1 MRISDW
7 SSDVCS
13 SDLNKDRYFT
23 YITSIA
29 EEEAYYT
36 SGASA
41 GLGVRLAYDPYAQV
55 VVIAEAYEDAPA
67 LDAGIDRGARI
78 SAIGTSSGNMRSIS
92 SIVASQGTAGII
104 DALGPDTAGAAR
116 VLRGTH
122 ASGTRHVTVTQA
134 QHNTTPH
141 SHHHS
146 ATRIQ

>member
-67 LDAGIDRGARI
+67 LDAGIHRGARI
-78 SAIGTSSGNMRSIS
+78 PAIGPSSGNMRSLS
-92 SIVASQGTAGII
+92 SIIPSPGPPGHINPAG
-104 DALGPDTAGAAR
+104 
-116 VLRGTH
+116 
-122 ASGTRHVTVTQA
+122 
-134 QHNTTPH
+134 PH
-141 SHHHS
+141 PGGGRPPPR
-146 ATRIQ
+146 A

>member
-41 GLGVRLAYDPYAQV
+41 GLGVRLAYYHYAQV

-78 SAIGTSSGNMRSIS
+78 PAIGTSSGNMRSIS
-92 SIVASQGTAGII
+92 RIVASQGTAGII
-104 DALGPDTAGAAR
+104 HARGPDRAA
-116 VLRGTH
+116 
-122 ASGTRHVTVTQA
+122 A
-134 QHNTTPH
+134 
-141 SHHHS
+141 
-146 ATRIQ
+146 ATRLRHSRAVGP